1 MKIEVKWIKNLENS
15 LKVKNIINDNNNYSH
30 IFIAEHLKKKLI
42 IGNQGLLN
50 INKINF
56 ANRYTKICIM
66 AGDVD
71 QKYMEEN
78 KLDFYPKSIEPFGY
92 LSYPLT
98 ELGSRPIMSLFVY
111 GLKVGEQ
118 MAKLR
123 IKGMTVKETLQVVLK
138 NDLAMNFVGENAW

>member
-1 MKIEVKWIKNLENS
+1 M
-15 LKVKNIINDNNNYSH
+15 SH
-30 IFIAEHLKKKLI
+30 IFIAEHFEKTLI

-50 INKINF
+50 INKINS

-66 AGDVD
+66 AGNVD
-71 QKYMEEN
+71 QKYLEEK
-78 KLDFYPKSIEPFGY
+78 KLNFYPKSIAPFGH
-92 LSYPLT
+92 LSYQLT

-123 IKGMTVKETLQVVLK
+123 IKGMDVKETLQVVLK
-138 NDLAMNFVGENAW
+138 NDLAMNFIGKKAWKIN